1 MISPTTLKITLAG
14 LMHDVGKFAERA
26 GMEVS
31 QDYIDRNSSLYQPL
45 YKGNYSHKHALYTAA
60 FIEYFKKDLP
70 FELNSPEWGEE
81 DSFINLA
88 ASHHKPET
96 PFQWIIAIADRIS
109 SGLDRDTFERYNQT
123 QEVKDYK
130 KTRMISILEEVSIS
144 EHTDRE
150 LQYRYSLKPFSLE
163 NVFPL
168 LKTEAE
174 PQDNATAEKEYSDL
188 FNSFVKNLKKLYHKR
203 HLHLWVEHF
212 DSLYQHYTSF
222 VPAATVG
229 DIIPDVSLYDHS
241 RTTAALAASLYLYHK
256 EKDDIE
262 DINSVKD
269 YLTKKFLFIT
279 GDFYGIQ
286 DFIFS
291 KGGSTQQAAAK
302 LLRGRSFY
310 ISLLSELASDL
321 ICKKIG
327 LTPLSVV
334 LSAAGKFTIIAPN
347 TEHTLEAIE
356 KAKEE
361 INDWFHRYFYSE
373 SSIGIATAEASPD
386 DLTSQKFPGFWQKL
400 SSSVNKAK
408 YKRIDLRNYSGV
420 ISDYLNRFNNE
431 LSEPLCPFCGKRPS
445 ETSFDK
451 KSICSICNDHIIIG
465 KNIVKDSPLV
475 AIISKNADLK
485 GEYTLVPIFNNYN
498 VLFVSSGE
506 LGSLAKEGKL
516 LRYWALSV
524 DTEDEQNLRLTKKSI
539 SNYIPRYP
547 EMSEI
552 DDKYIDK
559 LLSGEKSDRKK
570 DELFD
575 AIKEGDAKSFYHIA
589 KESLVEK
596 DGKYYGIEALGVLK
610 ADIDNLGL
618 IFASGLK
625 DSSGKSR
632 ITISRLA
639 TLSRL
644 VNSFFSVYLP
654 YLIKTTKEYSDIY
667 TVFAGGD
674 DLFLIGPWNRMV
686 DFVSRLHNDFR
697 KYFCSNPDFTI
708 SAGMVSIKPDYPVQ
722 AVASI
727 SEDALE
733 AAKDE
738 KDCFHIFGVNIKWEN
753 LSELMKIKNEINKL
767 MVSGL
772 FTRVMVYKMN
782 EILNFIEK
790 ESCIQKAFEQG
801 SSVSMEDIEAL
812 KWRALLRYHLARNV
826 GKTVREKEKREEI
839 IKKLIEQFS
848 VWFDTYK
855 TQIRLPLWSLLYE
868 TRR

>member
-1 MISPTTLKITLAG
+1 MNKLTIHKITLAG

-26 GMEVS
+26 SMEVS

-70 FELNSPEWGEE
+70 IELNSPDWGEG

-96 PFQWIIAIADRIS
+96 AFQWIIAIADRIS
-109 SGLDRDTFERYNQT
+109 SGLDRDTFERYNQS
-123 QEVKDYK
+123 QEIKDYK
-130 KTRMISILEEVSIS
+130 KTRMISVLEEVSITGYT
-144 EHTDRE
+144 ERE
-150 LQYRYSLKPFSLE
+150 LQYRYPLKPFYPE
-163 NVFPL
+163 NIFPL
-168 LKTEAE
+168 LKSEAE
-174 PQDNATAEKEYSDL
+174 PQDNTTAEREYSEL
-188 FNSFVKNLKKLYHKR
+188 FNSFISNLKKLYHKK
-203 HLHLWVEHF
+203 HLHLWMEHF

-222 VPAATVG
+222 VPAVTVG
-229 DIIPDVSLYDHS
+229 DITPDVSLYDHS

-256 EKDDIE
+256 ENGDVE

-269 YLTKKFLFIT
+269 YSAKKFLFIT

-310 ISLLSELASDL
+310 ISLLSELAADL

-347 TEHTLEAIE
+347 TEHTIEAIE
-356 KAKEE
+356 KAKKE

-373 SSIGIATAEASPD
+373 ASIGIATAEGSPE
-386 DLTSQKFPGFWQKL
+386 DLTSQRFPEFWQRL
-400 SSSVNKAK
+400 SSSVNRAK
-408 YKRIDLRNYSGV
+408 YKRIDLKNYSGV
-420 ISDYLNRFNNE
+420 ISDYLSRFNNE
-431 LSEPLCPFCGKRPS
+431 LSSPLCPFCGKRPS
-445 ETSFDK
+445 EMSFDK
-451 KSICSICNDHIIIG
+451 ESICSICKDHINIG
-465 KNIVKDSPLV
+465 KNIVKDSPIV
-475 AIISKNADLK
+475 AIVSKDVKLK
-485 GEYTLVPIFNNYN
+485 DEHTLVPVFNKYH
-498 VLFVSSGE
+498 VLFVSSDE
-506 LGSLAKEGKL
+506 LDSFAKDGSL

-524 DTEDEQNLRLTKKSI
+524 DSVDEQNLRLTKKSI
-539 SNYIPRYP
+539 NNYIPRYP
-547 EMSEI
+547 EMSKI
-552 DDKYIDK
+552 DEKYLDR
-559 LLSGEKSDRKK
+559 LLSGEKSERKK
-570 DELFD
+570 NELFD
-575 AIKEGDAKSFYHIA
+575 AIKEGGAKSFYHIA
-589 KESLVEK
+589 KEALFEK

-632 ITISRLA
+632 ITLSRLA

-674 DLFLIGPWNRMV
+674 DLFLIGPWNRMTEFV
-686 DFVSRLHNDFR
+686 LRFHKDFN
-697 KYFCSNPDFTI
+697 KYFCNNPDFTI
-708 SAGMVSIKPDYPVQ
+708 SAGMVIIKPDYPVQ
-722 AVASI
+722 AVASV
-727 SEDALE
+727 SEHALE
-733 AAKDE
+733 SAKDD
-738 KDCFHIFGVNIKWEN
+738 KNCFHIFGVNIKWEN
-753 LSELMKIKNEINKL
+753 LSDLMKIRNEINDL
-767 MVSGL
+767 MTSGL

-782 EILNFIEK
+782 EIIDYIEK
-790 ESCIQKAFEQG
+790 ESYIKKAFEEG
-801 SSVSMEDIEAL
+801 KSVSMKDIEAL

-826 GKTVREKEKREEI
+826 GKTIKEKEKREMI
-839 IKKLIEQFS
+839 IRKLIEQFS